1 MADDDEKNSWWRS
14 NKTKTKHHHQP
25 KQIQTYTKTLAH
37 LCTHIYTF
45 AGIHLGKYTVNFR
58 GYGYG
63 FSKTKIKENK
73 HLVRELLNK
82 RAEWEGERVRVP
94 SSVFNRD
101 GIFMNVCG

>member
-25 KQIQTYTKTLAH
+25 KQ
-37 LCTHIYTF
+37 THIYTF